1 MTFSAQDLR
10 QLSDSGISKE
20 KVLAQIEFFKT
31 GFPFITLVRPCTMGD
46 GLLTIDPQ
54 QFDSLIVL
62 FNQAASRGRV
72 MKFVPASGAATRMFH
87 SLTTVCNQYEQF
99 REFLI
104 SETTDDPDVNACL
117 DFIQNIDKFAFHE
130 DIRNLKQLVNE
141 KRYDEIMRLTLT
153 ESGPNYSAL
162 PKALIKFHRYP
173 DHSRTALEE
182 HLVEAL
188 SYARDAQQTARIHFT
203 ISSEHRDLCNALIQ
217 SVLPRY
223 EKTNGKLEITF
234 SEQKKSTDT
243 IAVDMQDKP
252 VRSEDGNLYFR
263 PAGHGALLENLNDL
277 NGDIVFIKNIDNVVP
292 DRLKETTYLYKK
304 LLGGYLIQL
313 QNQVFHYLQKI
324 SEDNLSETEINDAFI
339 FSKKKLSIA
348 FPTNFD
354 KLPAIK
360 QTEILFDKLDRPIRI
375 CGMVKNQGEPGGGPF
390 WIREKNGAV
399 SLQIVEKTQIDVKSD
414 EQKRI
419 MESSTHFNPVDL
431 VCGVRD
437 YKGENFDLRQFADPE
452 TGFISIKSKDGK
464 PIKAME
470 LPGLWNGA
478 MAYWNTIF
486 VEVPLITF
494 NPVKTVNDLLR
505 PEHQQKP

>member
-10 QLSDSGISKE
+10 QLSESGISKE
-20 KVLAQIEFFKT
+20 KVLSQIEFFRT
-31 GFPFITLVRPCTMGD
+31 GFPFIALVRPCTLGD
-46 GLLTIDPQ
+46 GLLTIDPH

-87 SLTTVCNQYEQF
+87 SLTTVYNQYEQF
-99 REFLI
+99 RESLI
-104 SETTDDPDVNACL
+104 NERTDDPDVNACL
-117 DFIQNIDKFAFHE
+117 DFIHNIDKFAFHE
-130 DIRNLKQLVNE
+130 DIRNLQQLVSE
-141 KRYDEIMRLTLT
+141 KRYNEILRLTLT
-153 ESGPNYSAL
+153 ETGLNYSAL

-173 DHSRTALEE
+173 EHTRTALEE

-188 SYARDAQQTARIHFT
+188 SYARDAQLTARIHFT
-203 ISSEHRDLCNALIQ
+203 VSPEHRDLCNALIQ

-223 EKTNGKLEITF
+223 EQTNGKLEITF

-243 IAVDMQDKP
+243 IAVDMQDEP
-252 VRSEDGNLYFR
+252 VRGESGKLYFR
-263 PAGHGALLENLNDL
+263 PAGHGALLENLNNL
-277 NGDIVFIKNIDNVVP
+277 NGDLVFIKNIDNVVP

-313 QNQVFHYLQKI
+313 QNQVSHYLQKI
-324 SEDNLSETEINDAFI
+324 SQDHLSEIEINDAVI
-339 FSKKKLSIA
+339 FSEKKLSIA
-348 FPTNFD
+348 FPANFD

-464 PIKAME
+464 SIKAME

-478 MAYWNTIF
+478 MAHWITIF
-486 VEVPLITF
+486 VEVPIMTF
-494 NPVKTVNDLLR
+494 SPVKTVNDLLR
-505 PEHQQKP
+505 PEHQ